1 MSKEMTTTPASP
13 NPTRFRSRFDSY
25 LARRRSGMFG
35 IAEIIALAGSCL
47 ILVLVL
53 FSYLYFMIPA
63 RSRVAS
69 LTTERAQ
76 LQTNIQ
82 KSAEIVGREED
93 TQKKVQRLTSS
104 LNDFE
109 TWGLQRAEQ
118 GRMDLYDQLNQLMV
132 KNGLRN
138 TSGPTYTP
146 LEPSGTKL
154 AAGKSSNTKW
164 QTAYPGIAVA
174 VTVEGQYQNIRHFI
188 KDIER
193 SKQFVIINEVELQ
206 RATQSD
212 GAGAATPVSSEAG
225 TGTRGSLVSLQL
237 SMATYFQRSEQ
248 SPDAGQD
255 Q

>member
-1 MSKEMTTTPASP
+1 MSKEIMTTQENVNSRGFR
-13 NPTRFRSRFDSY
+13 TRVDRY
-25 LARRRSGMFG
+25 LANRKSGMFG
-35 IAEIIALAGSCL
+35 VAEIVALAGSCL
-47 ILVLVL
+47 ILLLVL

-69 LTTERAQ
+69 LTAERAQ
-76 LQTNIQ
+76 LQTNLKKTQ
-82 KSAEIVGREED
+82 EIFNQEED

-104 LNDFE
+104 LSDFE
-109 TWGLQRAEQ
+109 TVGLQRAEQ
-118 GRMDLYDQLNQLMV
+118 GRMELYDQLNQLMM

-146 LEPSGTKL
+146 LDPTGARQTP
-154 AAGKSSNTKW
+154 GKSTNTKW

-188 KDIER
+188 RDIER
-193 SKQFVIINEVELQ
+193 SRQFVIINEVELQ

-212 GAGAATPVSSEAG
+212 GATTPSESG

-237 SMATYFQRSEQ
+237 SMATYFQRLVDPADLGE
-248 SPDAGQD
+248 GQ
-255 Q
+255 

>member
-1 MSKEMTTTPASP
+1 MSKEITITQTNATTG
-13 NPTRFRSRFDSY
+13 FRSRIDTYVAS
-25 LARRRSGMFG
+25 RRSGMFG
-35 IAEIIALAGSCL
+35 LAEIAALAGSCL
-47 ILVLVL
+47 ILALVL

-63 RSRVAS
+63 RSRITS
-69 LTTERAQ
+69 LTAERAQ

-82 KSAEIVGREED
+82 KTEQIFNEEED
-93 TQKKVQRLTSS
+93 TQKKVQRITGS

-109 TWGLQRAEQ
+109 TAGLQHPEQ
-118 GRMDLYDQLNQLMV
+118 GRMALYDQLNQLMV

-138 TSGPTYTP
+138 TSGPTYAP
-146 LEPSGTKL
+146 LEPTGAKQSP
-154 AAGKSSNTKW
+154 GKSTNTKW

-193 SKQFVIINEVELQ
+193 SRQFVVINEVELQ

-212 GAGAATPVSSEAG
+212 GAATSANPESG
-225 TGTRGSLVSLQL
+225 TGTRVSLVSLQL
-237 SMATYFQRSEQ
+237 SMAAYFQRSEALPAP
-248 SPDAGQD
+248 SQD

>member
-1 MSKEMTTTPASP
+1 MSKEITTTQAPA
-13 NPTRFRSRFDSY
+13 TRDFRTRIDSY
-25 LARRRSGMFG
+25 VATRRSGMFG
-35 IAEIIALAGSCL
+35 IAEMAALAVSCL

-69 LTTERAQ
+69 LTAERAQ

-82 KSAEIVGREED
+82 KSAEIFTREDD
-93 TQKKVQRLTSS
+93 TQKKVQRLTGS

-109 TWGLQRAEQ
+109 TAGLQRAEQ

-138 TSGPTYTP
+138 TSGPTYAP
-146 LEPSGTKL
+146 LEPTGTRQ
-154 AAGKSSNTKW
+154 APGKSTNTKW

-188 KDIER
+188 RDIER
-193 SKQFVIINEVELQ
+193 GKQFVIINEVELQ

-212 GAGAATPVSSEAG
+212 GAATSVPAESG

-237 SMATYFQRSEQ
+237 SMAIYFQRSV
-248 SPDAGQD
+248 SAPDAGQD

>member
-1 MSKEMTTTPASP
+1 MSKELTTTQTNTDRAL
-13 NPTRFRSRFDSY
+13 RSRLDTYVAS
-25 LARRRSGMFG
+25 RRSGMFG
-35 IAEIIALAGSCL
+35 IAEIAALAGSCL

-63 RSRVAS
+63 RSRVTS
-69 LTTERAQ
+69 LTAERAQ
-76 LQTNIQ
+76 LETNIK
-82 KSAEIVGREED
+82 KSEDIFNREED
-93 TQKKVQRLTSS
+93 TQKKVQRLTGS
-104 LNDFE
+104 LSDFE
-109 TWGLQRAEQ
+109 KIGLQSPEA
-118 GRMDLYDQLNQLMV
+118 GRMDLYDQLNLLMV

-146 LEPSGTKL
+146 LEPTGAKQTP
-154 AAGKSSNTKW
+154 GKSTNTKW
-164 QTAYPGIAVA
+164 QTPYPGIAVA

-212 GAGAATPVSSEAG
+212 GGAASVPSETG
-225 TGTRGSLVSLQL
+225 SGTRGSLVSLQL
-237 SMATYFQRSEQ
+237 SMATYFQRPEKS
-248 SPDAGQD
+248 SDAGQD

>member
-1 MSKEMTTTPASP
+1 
-13 NPTRFRSRFDSY
+13 
-25 LARRRSGMFG
+25 MFG
-35 IAEIIALAGSCL
+35 IAEIAALAGSCL

-69 LTTERAQ
+69 LTAERAQ

-82 KSAEIVGREED
+82 KSEDVFKLEEN
-93 TQKKVQRLTSS
+93 TQQKVQRLTSS

-109 TWGLQRAEQ
+109 TVGLQRPDQ

-146 LEPSGTKL
+146 LEPSGAKQTP
-154 AAGKSSNTKW
+154 GKSSNTKL

-212 GAGAATPVSSEAG
+212 GAASPVSSEAG

>member
-1 MSKEMTTTPASP
+1 MSEEMTTTQPEA
-13 NPTRFRSRFDSY
+13 TTAIRSRFDVY
-25 LARRRSGMFG
+25 LANRRTGMFG
-35 IAEIIALAGSCL
+35 IAEIAALAGSCL

-69 LTTERAQ
+69 LTAERAQ

-82 KSAEIVGREED
+82 KSQDLFKSEED
-93 TQKKVQRLTSS
+93 TQKRVQRLTGS

-109 TWGLQRAEQ
+109 TVGLQRPEQ

-146 LEPSGTKL
+146 LEPAGTKQ
-154 AAGKSSNTKW
+154 APGKSTNTKW

-212 GAGAATPVSSEAG
+212 AAATAVASESG
-225 TGTRGSLVSLQL
+225 TGTRVSLVSLQL
-237 SMATYFQRSEQ
+237 NMATYFQRSEKP
-248 SPDAGQD
+248 PDAGQD

>member
-1 MSKEMTTTPASP
+1 MSA
-13 NPTRFRSRFDSY
+13 NPTTQDNANRKDFRSRIDSFIET
-25 LARRRSGMFG
+25 RKSGMFG
-35 IAEIIALAGSCL
+35 LLEIAALAGSCFVL
-47 ILVLVL
+47 LLVL

-69 LTTERAQ
+69 LTAERTQ
-76 LQTNIQ
+76 LQTNL
-82 KSAEIVGREED
+82 KKTEEIFDREED
-93 TQKKVQRLTSS
+93 IQKKVLRITGS

-109 TWGLQRAEQ
+109 GAGLQRAEQ

-138 TSGPTYTP
+138 TSGPTYST
-146 LEPSGTKL
+146 LEPAG
-154 AAGKSSNTKW
+154 ARQVPGKSTNTKW
-164 QTAYPGIAVA
+164 QTAYPGIAIA

-193 SKQFVIINEVELQ
+193 SRQFVIINEVELQ

-212 GAGAATPVSSEAG
+212 GAAPTTSESESG

-237 SMATYFQRSEQ
+237 GMATYFQRSTNPPE
-248 SPDAGQD
+248 SGQD

>member
-1 MSKEMTTTPASP
+1 MSKELTTIPTNP
-13 NPTRFRSRFDSY
+13 NATGYRSRFDTYVAS
-25 LARRRSGMFG
+25 RRSGMFG
-35 IAEIIALAGSCL
+35 ILEIAGLAGSCL
-47 ILVLVL
+47 VLVLVL

-82 KSAEIVGREED
+82 KSADIVGREED

-109 TWGLQRAEQ
+109 TVGLQRAEQ

-146 LEPSGTKL
+146 LDPSGTKQTP
-154 AAGKSSNTKW
+154 GKSSNAKW

-193 SKQFVIINEVELQ
+193 SKQFIVINEVELQ

-212 GAGAATPVSSEAG
+212 GAATPVPSETG

-237 SMATYFQRSEQ
+237 SMATYFQRPAQ

>member
-1 MSKEMTTTPASP
+1 MSKEMTTTPANP
-13 NPTRFRSRFDSY
+13 NATRLRSRFDSY
-25 LARRRSGMFG
+25 LASRRSGMFG
-35 IAEIIALAGSCL
+35 IAEIAALAGSCL
-47 ILVLVL
+47 ILALVL

-82 KSAEIVGREED
+82 KSKDIVGREED
-93 TQKKVQRLTSS
+93 TEKKVQSLTGS
-104 LNDFE
+104 LSDFE
-109 TWGLQRAEQ
+109 TAGLQRAEQ
-118 GRMDLYDQLNQLMV
+118 GRMDLYDQLNQLIV

-146 LEPSGTKL
+146 LEPSGTKQ
-154 AAGKSSNTKW
+154 APGKSSNTKW

-193 SKQFVIINEVELQ
+193 SKQFIIINEVELQ

-212 GAGAATPVSSEAG
+212 GASTPVASEAG
-225 TGTRGSLVSLQL
+225 SGTRVSLVSLQL

-248 SPDAGQD
+248 LPDAGQD